1 MERLAQ
7 FRQYLTD
14 VQLEMKKVVWPT
26 RKETTNTTLVV
37 VVMVIVVSI
46 FLWIVD
52 TLLALA
58 VHYIIA

>member
-14 VQLEMKKVVWPT
+14 VRLEMRKVVFPT
-26 RKETTNTTLVV
+26 RKETANTTLVV
-37 VVMVIVVSI
+37 VIMVILVSI

-58 VHYIIA
+58 VHFIIS